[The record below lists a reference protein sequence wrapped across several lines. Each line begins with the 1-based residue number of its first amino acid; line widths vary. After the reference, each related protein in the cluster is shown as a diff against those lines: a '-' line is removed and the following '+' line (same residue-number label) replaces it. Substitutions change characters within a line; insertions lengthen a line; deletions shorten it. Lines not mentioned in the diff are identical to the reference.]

1 MFLAQFPTHK
11 SKKTLLSSHEGPY
24 KARLLN
30 SEVLNLCTTPKIN
43 CLPEKK
49 YRIDLCKLINYIKL
63 SSEDERTYDNKEMCA

>member
-49 YRIDLCKLINYIKL
+49 NTELTCA
-63 SSEDERTYDNKEMCA
+63 SS